1 MNAESDI
8 IRKRIRVQGSVQ
20 GVGFR
25 YLSRQAASYLGLTGW
40 VRNEYDG
47 SVLLELQGESYAV
60 DRLLPTVQNGRWIR
74 ISDIQEEEIPVQET
88 ESSFRVLF

>member
-1 MNAESDI
+1 MNTGSDF

-25 YLSRQAASYLGLTGW
+25 YLTRQAASYLGLTGW

-47 SVLLELQGESYAV
+47 SVLMELQGESHAV
-60 DRLLPTVQNGRWIR
+60 DQLLPAVQNGRWIH
-74 ISDIQEEEIPVQET
+74 ISDIQEEKIPLQDT
-88 ESSFRVLF
+88 ERSFRVLF